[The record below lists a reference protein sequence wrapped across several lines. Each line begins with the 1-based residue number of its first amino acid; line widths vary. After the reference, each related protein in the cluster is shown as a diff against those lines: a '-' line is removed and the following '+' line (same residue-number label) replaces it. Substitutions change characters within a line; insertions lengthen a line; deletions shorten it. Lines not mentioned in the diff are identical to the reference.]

1 MDETRMNR
9 RPPAHIAEAGLS
21 FDAPDYVWN
30 NQTDEEVVFHQPRIA
45 NRINE
50 MSDRAGLAFSLGA
63 IEWTLWRFHKLLP
76 DDHERVFQ
84 FLDAAWAGIVDW
96 KYLDA
101 FISSPWE
108 ETLDREIGGP
118 LAASFSCLEWAF
130 GCARDRKPF
139 MHEPV
144 AISEVALRVC
154 GVPEVFK
161 AWRRTVIERLIEVA
175 PKDPSER
182 LGQPLPRD
190 IVSPMYTPA
199 PDKDG
204 ERINAYL
211 QSLDWQSSPFLGKP
225 EEMKAAGF
233 EGEPYRWPSSGS
245 AAP

>member
-1 MDETRMNR
+1 MNR
-9 RPPAHIAEAGLS
+9 RPPSHIAEAS
-21 FDAPDYVWN
+21 MPVDAPDYVWN
-30 NQTDEEVVFHQPRIA
+30 DQTDEEVMFHQPRIA
-45 NRINE
+45 HRINA

-63 IEWTLWRFHKLLP
+63 LEWTLWRFHRLLP
-76 DDHERVFQ
+76 DDEHQRVFQ

-96 KYLDA
+96 NYLDA

-118 LAASFSCLEWAF
+118 LAASFFCLEEAF
-130 GCARDRKPF
+130 GSARDSKPF
-139 MHEPV
+139 MHHPV

-161 AWRRTVIERLIEVA
+161 SWRRSIIERLVEVA
-175 PKDPSER
+175 PKDFSAW

-190 IVSPMYTPA
+190 IVSPTYVST

-204 ERINAYL
+204 ERIGAYL
-211 QSLDWQSSPFLGKP
+211 QSLDWQGNPFLGKP

-245 AAP
+245 PTP